1 MSSLG
6 VNIDHVASVRQIRRS
21 GDEPDPVYAAVL
33 CQSAGADAI
42 VAHLRED
49 RRHIN
54 DRDIFLLR
62 QAVRVKFNMEMSL
75 ASDIVAVACKVRADQ
90 VTLVPEKRKEV
101 TTEGGLDV
109 CAQFARVRKAVE
121 KLRSAGTEPSL
132 FIDPL
137 KRQIDAAVKCGV
149 KAVELHTG
157 SYANAASPVA
167 ARRRLRELKETAV
180 YGAGKGLR
188 IYAGH
193 GLDYRN
199 VKAVTAIRQIEEYN
213 IGYSIICRAVITGIV
228 RAVKDMKELIGD

>member
-1 MSSLG
+1 MSRLG
-6 VNIDHVASVRQIRRS
+6 VNIDHIASVRQLRQES
-21 GDEPDPVYAAVL
+21 EPDPVYAAVL

-54 DRDIFLLR
+54 DRDVFLLR
-62 QAVRVKFNMEMSL
+62 RAVRVKFNLEMSL
-75 ASDIVAVACKVRADQ
+75 APDIIAVACKVRPDQ
-90 VTLVPEKRKEV
+90 VTFVPEKRREV

-109 CAQFARVRKAVE
+109 CAQSARVKKAAE
-121 KLRSAGTEPSL
+121 KLRAAGAEPSL

-149 KAVELHTG
+149 TAVELHTG
-157 SYANAASPVA
+157 SYANAASIGA
-167 ARRRLRELKETAV
+167 ARRRLQELKEAAV

-199 VKAVTAIRQIEEYN
+199 VKAVTAIGQIEEYN
-213 IGYSIICRAVITGIV
+213 IGYSIICRAVISGIAQ
-228 RAVKDMKELIGD
+228 AVKEMKALVGG

>member
-1 MSSLG
+1 MSRLG
-6 VNIDHVASVRQIRRS
+6 VNIDHIASVRQLRQVS
-21 GDEPDPVYAAVL
+21 EPDPVYAAVL

-54 DRDIFLLR
+54 DRDVFLLR
-62 QAVRVKFNMEMSL
+62 RAVRVKFNLEMSL
-75 ASDIVAVACKVRADQ
+75 APDIIAVACKVRPDQ
-90 VTLVPEKRKEV
+90 VTFVPEKRREV

-109 CAQFARVRKAVE
+109 CAQLARVKKAAE
-121 KLRSAGTEPSL
+121 KLRAAGAEPSL

-149 KAVELHTG
+149 TAVELHTG
-157 SYANAASPVA
+157 SYANAASIGA
-167 ARRRLRELKETAV
+167 ARRRLQELKEAAV

-199 VKAVTAIRQIEEYN
+199 VKAVTAIGQIEEYN
-213 IGYSIICRAVITGIV
+213 IGYSIICRAVISGIAQ
-228 RAVKDMKELIGD
+228 AVKEMKALVGG

>member
-1 MSSLG
+1 MSRLG
-6 VNIDHVASVRQIRRS
+6 VNIDHIASVRQLRQGS
-21 GDEPDPVYAAVL
+21 EPDPVYAAVL

-54 DRDIFLLR
+54 DRDVFLLR
-62 QAVRVKFNMEMSL
+62 RAVRVKFNLEMSL
-75 ASDIVAVACKVRADQ
+75 APDIIAVACKVRPDQ
-90 VTLVPEKRKEV
+90 VTFVPEKRREV

-109 CAQFARVRKAVE
+109 CAQLARVKKAAE
-121 KLRSAGTEPSL
+121 KLRAAGAEPSL

-149 KAVELHTG
+149 SAVELHTG
-157 SYANAASPVA
+157 SYANAVSIGA
-167 ARRRLRELKETAV
+167 ARRRLQELKEAAV
-180 YGAGKGLR
+180 YGAGKGLS

-199 VKAVTAIRQIEEYN
+199 VKAVTSIRLIEEYN
-213 IGYSIICRAVITGIV
+213 IGYSIICRAVISGIAQ
-228 RAVKDMKELIGD
+228 AVKEMKALVGG